1 MSHGFAVALPMYL
14 WLTTKHH
21 RTDVGQKLLYSLLKA
36 LC

>member
-14 WLTTKHH
+14 WLTARHH
-21 RTDVGQKLLYSLLKA
+21 RTDIGQKLLYSLLKA